1 MGAES
6 EGEQMR
12 NTIPQKE
19 EQKRLHLYH
28 LGLYDY
34 EIAELCGVTPP
45 AIRTWRVRR
54 GLPRVRRRDSWCW
67 DCKNAYAHKCPW
79 IGQMKPVW
87 DKAKKEKKAQHTTY
101 TVYSVQKCRH
111 FEPEEKRQYA
121 TPV

>member
-54 GLPRVRRRDSWCW
+54 GLPRVRRRGCW

-87 DKAKKEKKAQHTTY
+87 DKAKKEKKKAQHTTY

-121 TPV
+121 TI